1 MSCVSSGIRGQP
13 FVASCSLMKSMTFLR
28 TVAPAHLRLTGGSRQ
43 QRQSNPSV
51 SRPQCQDCLWVRAA
65 APAGNLFTCLGLILG
80 GVAGWAEIFIRSA
93 RVLELS
99 HQRGLVGA
107 PGKPG
112 SCGHSTVVSQL
123 HAELRMELLAW
134 SHGGHH
140 SWVPLSSNSGR
151 QSPAI
156 VWVWGYTKASRGN
169 AQQGGISS
177 RLKTSAHPEACRP
190 LPSLVLPKDAQL
202 LFPGQRTRSQPD
214 KGESGAGPWL

>member
-1 MSCVSSGIRGQP
+1 MSCVSSGIKGQP

-28 TVAPAHLRLTGGSRQ
+28 MVAPAHLRLTGGSQQ

-51 SRPQCQDCLWVRAA
+51 SRPQCQDRLWVRAA

-80 GVAGWAEIFIRSA
+80 GVAGWAGIFIRSA
-93 RVLELS
+93 RVLGLS
-99 HQRGLVGA
+99 HQRCLVGA

-140 SWVPLSSNSGR
+140 SWVPLSSNSGGR
-151 QSPAI
+151 VQVSSGCG
-156 VWVWGYTKASRGN
+156 GYTKASRGN
-169 AQQGGISS
+169 AQQAGFPAGS
-177 RLKTSAHPEACRP
+177 RP
-190 LPSLVLPKDAQL
+190 LPTLKP
-202 LFPGQRTRSQPD
+202 
-214 KGESGAGPWL
+214 AGPYPL